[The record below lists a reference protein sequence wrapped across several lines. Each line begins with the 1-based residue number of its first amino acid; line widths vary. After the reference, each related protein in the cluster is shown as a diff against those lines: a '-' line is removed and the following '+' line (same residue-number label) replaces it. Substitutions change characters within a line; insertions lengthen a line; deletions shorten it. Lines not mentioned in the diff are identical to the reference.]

1 MPDGDIV
8 VADTS
13 PLLNLALIDRLDLL
27 RSQFSSL
34 TVPPTVRSELL
45 AGEDR
50 TDRLSEFLD
59 EAFITV
65 DSSTVSSFRILSETR
80 VMYRSSRYRAERGG
94 IPTTSILPHVEI
106 GTFSSEAG
114 PEQYSTNL
122 NSQWPLMPP

>member
-50 TDRLSEFLD
+50 ADRLSEFLD

-80 VMYRSSRYRAERGG
+80 VMYR
-94 IPTTSILPHVEI
+94 
-106 GTFSSEAG
+106 
-114 PEQYSTNL
+114 
-122 NSQWPLMPP
+122 